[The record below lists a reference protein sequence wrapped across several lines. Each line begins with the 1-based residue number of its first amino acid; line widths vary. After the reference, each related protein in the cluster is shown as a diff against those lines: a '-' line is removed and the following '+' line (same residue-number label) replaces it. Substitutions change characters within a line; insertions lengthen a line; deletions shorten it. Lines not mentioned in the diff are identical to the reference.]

1 MKNFPVYRKSNK
13 DAKILLVS
21 KPVEIKQFLKIT
33 YFHNN

>member
-1 MKNFPVYRKSNK
+1 MKSFPVYKMSNK

-21 KPVEIKQFLKIT
+21 KPVEFKQFLKIT